1 MTQKKEI
8 SSLNLKLG
16 WLVTLGIFI
25 IGFWH
30 THKGLIPFK
39 LLDGYGSYIFAGI
52 TLMLLVL
59 AYGRLLDGLKYALLS
74 YIFVAFFNFTFN
86 LNSIYPSMLGR
97 KLMTEETT
105 LINNTLQRY
114 SAKVDSIFNNA
125 GSAQG
130 LDNLTKLG
138 NIKRNLIN
146 QLLIQGGP
154 GPESRKEL
162 ADFNRLAGAQIGNIN
177 NLNTSEACKK
187 WVELN
192 EPQMNEAIKTYIKKN
207 FAGVDLRKMEIYN
220 NKEKLDSLKKV
231 FNPQLEQILA
241 DQSDVNV
248 DDKIKGIPNQQITT
262 LKDLVGELDRICYAT
277 NKAADKVIIPA
288 LNEDPDAQSK
298 YPKIQNIGNFD
309 HTYES
314 IFTRLG
320 RIDTWG
326 IILLVAF
333 IDFIAPLIIY
343 YLIRKKDED
352 DDDRIKFR
360 PVKF

>member
-16 WLVTLGIFI
+16 WLITLCAFI

-39 LLDGYGSYIFAGI
+39 LLDGNGSYIFAGLI
-52 TLMLLVL
+52 LMVLVL
-59 AYGRLLDGLKYALLS
+59 AYRRLLDGVKYALIF
-74 YIFVAFFNFTFN
+74 YIICAFFNFTFN

-105 LINNTLQRY
+105 FINNTLQSY

-130 LDNLTKLG
+130 LGNLTKLR

-146 QLLIQGGP
+146 QLVIQKGP

-177 NLNTSEACKK
+177 NLNSEVAIQK
-187 WVELN
+187 WVTYN

-207 FAGVDLRKMEIYN
+207 FAGEDLRKMEIYN
-220 NKEKLDSLKKV
+220 NKEKLDSLKKL
-231 FNPQLEQILA
+231 FNPQLEQIIA

-248 DDKIKGIPNQQITT
+248 DTKLKGIPNQQITT

-277 NKAADKVIIPA
+277 NKAANKEIIPA
-288 LNEDPDAQSK
+288 LNEDSDAQSK

-309 HTYES
+309 YTYES
-314 IFTRLG
+314 IFSRLG

-326 IILLVAF
+326 IIFLVAF
-333 IDFIAPLIIY
+333 IDFIVPLAIY

-352 DDDRIKFR
+352 DDRIVFKPGKF
-360 PVKF
+360 